1 MRRFLATGVVIF
13 ALLQV
18 SALIGWLTLAPALA
32 ESISVNRW
40 FEAAVSA
47 VWAVLFGVM
56 GVRLWRRT
64 VTLWQ
69 GTVLLCV
76 FSIYIALHTTLFARA
91 DYERQRVAV
100 LWAIAISLGA
110 LTLMMRHQQRRAAKQ
125 QKEEDTS
132 RNGH

>member
-1 MRRFLATGVVIF
+1 MRRFLATGFVIF

-18 SALIGWLTLAPALA
+18 SAFIGWLTLTPTLA
-32 ESISVNRW
+32 ASISVNRW
-40 FEAAVSA
+40 FEAVVAV

-56 GVRLWRRT
+56 GVRLWCRT

-69 GTVLLCV
+69 GTVLLSV

-91 DYERQRVAV
+91 EYDRQRVVWVWAV
-100 LWAIAISLGA
+100 AATWIT
-110 LTLMMRHQQRRAAKQ
+110 LTVAMRHQQRRAAKHL
-125 QKEEDTS
+125 KEEDTS